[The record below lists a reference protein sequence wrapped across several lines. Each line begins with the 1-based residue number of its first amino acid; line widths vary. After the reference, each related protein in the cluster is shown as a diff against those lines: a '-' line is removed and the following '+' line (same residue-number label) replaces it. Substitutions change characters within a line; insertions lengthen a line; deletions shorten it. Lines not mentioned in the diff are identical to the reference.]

1 MNYYIALS
9 VDGSPVALSP
19 YWREFKISEELYK
32 EIAESVVN
40 QVVLGKAS
48 RV

>member
-9 VDGSPVALSP
+9 VDGSTPVVAP
-19 YWREFKISEELYK
+19 YSRVFEITEKLHA
-32 EIAESVVN
+32 EIAETVVN
-40 QVVLGKAS
+40 QVTRGQAS